1 MTWSTFVTTKMR
13 SKSSRPASFLRIA
26 YSAPALDELGAAEI
40 RRYTLP
46 ATKAL
51 PFVKLKAND
60 QPMWRPESYWHVRT
74 TGKRKKDAQIG
85 REYAREAIAAMKSD
99 RNGDLIAL
107 IIQDIIGHAV
117 DGAATDGCRIQSAI
131 VQGFLGAISKSLA
144 AAP

>member
-1 MTWSTFVTTKMR
+1 
-13 SKSSRPASFLRIA
+13 
-26 YSAPALDELGAAEI
+26 LGAAEI
-40 RRYTLP
+40 RRYTPP

-74 TGKRKKDAQIG
+74 TGKRKRDAQIG

-99 RNGDLIAL
+99 RNSDLIAL
-107 IIQDIIGHAV
+107 IIQDIIGHAD
-117 DGAATDGCRIQSAI
+117 DGAATDGRRLQSAI
-131 VQGFLGAISKSLA
+131 VQGFLAPISKSFA